1 MNMYEY
7 KNPSFIPRIHD
18 FGDDYHLPDVDED
31 NEALPMVQVKKIRRR
46 YQNWFDYLDACN
58 LYDEYVTQLKNK
70 YGGDTQFKLAML
82 MGQVREYIPNYPQLK
97 KNRRNR
103 YYYKNRIPRIERE
116 PVEFEEAKPEEIANL
131 PDPKV
136 KVKLANAKKIDTL
149 YSRSA
154 DFTSNSIA
162 QIAGELDMLNAY
174 WIRNSERIES
184 MKVGKK
190 RKKRLKRSLNRKTLK
205 ISLQYRSISD
215 ILAMDAKR
223 RKDKFFNRLEEDSNL
238 GYYKGSFVS
247 MAEQD
252 QLEITEQLKSLGVVF
267 SKLTKSSTKLIRN
280 KLLKK
285 SKEGSK
291 KKRKKRRKM
300 AKLDAEFAMD
310 ISGDY
315 YSNYK
320 ELEEGLAEMTGS
332 RRFDKY

>member
-1 MNMYEY
+1 MYEY

-31 NEALPMVQVKKIRRR
+31 NGALPMVQVKKIRRR

-252 QLEITEQLKSLGVVF
+252 QLEITEQLKNLGVVF

-280 KLLKK
+280 KLLKR

>member
-1 MNMYEY
+1 MYEY

-31 NEALPMVQVKKIRRR
+31 NGALPMVQVKKIRRR

-116 PVEFEEAKPEEIANL
+116 QVEFEEAKPEEIANL

-174 WIRNSERIES
+174 WIRNSERIEN

-280 KLLKK
+280 KLLKR

>member
-1 MNMYEY
+1 MYEY

-31 NEALPMVQVKKIRRR
+31 NKALPMVQVKKIRRR

-280 KLLKK
+280 KLLKR

>member
-1 MNMYEY
+1 MYEY

-18 FGDDYHLPDVDED
+18 FGDDYHLPDAVE
-31 NEALPMVQVKKIRRR
+31 NSSVPMVQVKKIRRR

-58 LYDEYVTQLKNK
+58 LYDEYVSQLKAK
-70 YGGDTQFKLAML
+70 YGGDTQFKLALL

-103 YYYKNRIPRIERE
+103 YYYKNRIPRIDRE
-116 PVEFEEAKPEEIANL
+116 PVTFEEANLEEIANL

-136 KVKLANAKKIDTL
+136 HVKLANAKKIDTL

-154 DFTSNSIA
+154 DFSSNSIA
-162 QIAGELDMLNAY
+162 QIAGELDMLQAY
-174 WIRNSERIES
+174 WIRNSERIDS

-190 RKKRLKRSLNRKTLK
+190 RKKRLRRDLNRKTLK
-205 ISLQYRSISD
+205 ISLEYRSISD
-215 ILAMDAKR
+215 ILALDEKR
-223 RKDKFFNRLEEDSNL
+223 RKDKFFNRLDEDTNL

-252 QLEITEQLKSLGVVF
+252 QLEITEQLKNIGVVF
-267 SKLTKSSTKLIRN
+267 SKLTKSSTKLIRK
-280 KLLKK
+280 KLLKTAK
-285 SKEGSK
+285 DGSK

-300 AKLDAEFAMD
+300 EKLDAEFAMD

-320 ELEEGLAEMTGS
+320 DLEDGLVEMTGS

>member
-1 MNMYEY
+1 MYEY

-103 YYYKNRIPRIERE
+103 YYYKNRIPRIDRE

>member
-1 MNMYEY
+1 MYEY

-31 NEALPMVQVKKIRRR
+31 NGALPMVQVKKIRRR

-280 KLLKK
+280 KLLKR